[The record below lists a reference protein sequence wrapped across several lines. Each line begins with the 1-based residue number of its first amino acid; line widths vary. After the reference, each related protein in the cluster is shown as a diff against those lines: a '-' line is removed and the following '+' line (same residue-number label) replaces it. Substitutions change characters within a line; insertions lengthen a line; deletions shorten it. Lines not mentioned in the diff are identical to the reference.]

1 MIFNLL
7 SNNNHTHPMSD
18 IDKQKLES
26 LKKELQKFKK
36 GDRLESRSR
45 TTPLGKLFDEIF
57 KKINGYQSQSD
68 IITYLYNNFDGDSNN
83 NDDRIYKRSY
93 VIEKILNYLDQIKI
107 LSKKIPNSNIISIPL
122 YDIRII
128 GDLTNIIILQ
138 GIYSIIPNEFLIP
151 LEKRKIKNFKKNSSL
166 IFNKINLNNGLPII
180 EKILITMTNI
190 FESNSDLKDLIL
202 VGTGFTDTLSIAIFL
217 TINSNNS
224 QFYMN
229 FIQRLEFQSSTY
241 QLLSFYSIML
251 KNCHQNLKFS
261 SLVSLLLS
269 NQLMRKNGIE
279 SLIDLVLGL
288 REDEEIDISKIQY
301 IVKVLLNS
309 KPKNINLINYY
320 KNIFNQIYNMLI
332 LVNRPL
338 INTILVE
345 IIVLIYSKNNRI
357 IKDFL
362 FSKIW
367 FNLNPNLNDDYNQDF
382 KKNIENDSIIITN
395 GIDLNNS
402 FNVCISI
409 IRSLNIKD
417 QEIINEL
424 FNPILLSLWYYANY
438 QKSQNKDY
446 NIILNLIKNI
456 IILGDSNYFID
467 LIISNIIDNQMTW
480 MFDNNKNDNDE
491 KNNLTFIKFNTN
503 ELIISKENQIL
514 RLFDKIDFNI
524 ESFIE
529 LITKLNDS
537 DSLYLNKILIEILN
551 KLISNNEK
559 NLEKNSS
566 INKIIYLKLIQA
578 IIENFKLEIEN
589 SPISLLIFANTYF
602 NQYFDS
608 INSKFNLNIVQDID
622 SDDEDNES
630 NDNNINNNDDEI
642 ITFLIPILEII
653 STLNFNNNDE
663 KIQLENLQSILNK
676 NENLIPQ
683 SIKYIC
689 EKIIKI
695 DTKVVKV
702 KLISNNLNIETIL
715 KQINDQTPSVRVY
728 ALDKLTNYTINNPN
742 NEEKK
747 QVSTK
752 YTINLLLSQLKD
764 SEPFVYLNAIKN
776 IVNILSFDK
785 SFLNQLIELYSTSK
799 KSIDE
804 KLRIGEILTKF
815 VNINGKILN
824 NIQIDELINI
834 CINISRSNSSLIEN
848 SSNDNNDIRM
858 KMSSLSLLG
867 TICHQTGYSIIS
879 HISQITDLVHGI
891 ITFEKNPE
899 LKRAAVVIINDIV
912 TNDKGLEIIKEY
924 GEKLQLLL
932 EYISKN
938 DKDLLVCQMSSATLD
953 DIAIAFENKFQ
964 IN

>member
-1 MIFNLL
+1 
-7 SNNNHTHPMSD
+7 MSD

-269 NQLMRKNGIE
+269 NQLMKKNGIE

-630 NDNNINNNDDEI
+630 VNNDINNNDEI